1 MLNDWVGRGGRE
13 KKLFEA
19 REIMHRWIKIQ
30 GKSLK
35 TFVSSRNNVRSCVA
49 LYIERDILQIILRN
63 IFKHIVH

>member
-13 KKLFEA
+13 KELFEA

-35 TFVSSRNNVRSCVA
+35 TFVSSRNNVRSRVA
-49 LYIERDILQIILRN
+49 LCIERDILQVILRN
-63 IFKHIVH
+63 ISKSIVH